1 MNEKY
6 NQEDINTKL
15 QNEVN
20 KMFYKKTNKLAY
32 TEDVIRF
39 PEEFDKERIQ
49 VFDIIN
55 NSKMSNYLWIL
66 YLKTIIDDLK
76 NIQ

>member
-1 MNEKY
+1 MNKRL
-6 NQEDINTKL
+6 NQEDINSK
-15 QNEVN
+15 QEEVN
-20 KMFYKKTNKLAY
+20 KLFYKNVKRISDVEN
-32 TEDVIRF
+32 VIRF
-39 PEEFDKERIQ
+39 PEEFDNERIQ